1 MVKVDKQKCIGCNLC
16 IKDCFVNDIKMI
28 DNKAYAKNKT
38 CFKCGHCI
46 AICPQN
52 AISIDDY
59 NMDEVVEYNK
69 ENFHI
74 DSDNLLNFIKFRR
87 SIRCFRDKDV
97 EVEKIK
103 KIIDAGRFTPTGGN
117 LQNVSYIV
125 VKDDID
131 KLKEMTIETLKVMGE
146 YVLNNL
152 TPDNIGIKG
161 YAKKWIRMYNE
172 YKENPKND
180 NLFFNAPVVLVVVS
194 ESDVN
199 ASLASSN
206 MELMAN
212 ALGLGSLY
220 SGFFVRASKENKDI
234 KKFLGIDENKNIVT
248 CMVIGYP
255 DIKYQRTVPRKDADI
270 IWK

>member
-1 MVKVDKQKCIGCNLC
+1 MFKVNKEKCIGCKLC
-16 IKDCFVNDIKMI
+16 VKDCFVNDIEMV
-28 DNKAYAKNKT
+28 DNKAYIRNKT

-52 AISIDDY
+52 AVFTDEY
-59 NMDEVVEYNK
+59 NMNEVVEYNK
-69 ENFHI
+69 DSFEI

-87 SIRCFRDKDV
+87 TVRHFKDKDV
-97 EVEKIK
+97 EVEKIN

-125 VKDDID
+125 LKNDINEV
-131 KLKEMTIETLKVMGE
+131 KEMTLKTLKSMGE

-152 TPDNIGIKG
+152 NLDNIAIKG
-161 YAKKWIRMYNE
+161 YAKKWIRMHDE
-172 YKENPKND
+172 FKQNPND
-180 NLFFNAPVVLVVVS
+180 DKLFFNAPIVLIVVS

-199 ASLASSN
+199 AALASSN

-212 ALGLGSLY
+212 TLGLGCLY
-220 SGFFVRASKENKDI
+220 SGFFVRASKANQDI
-234 KKFLGIDENKNIVT
+234 KKFLNIDEKKNIIT

-255 DIKYQRTVPRKDADI
+255 DVKYQRTVPRKDADI
-270 IWK
+270 TWR

>member
-1 MVKVDKQKCIGCNLC
+1 MFKVNKEKCVGCKLC
-16 IKDCFVNDIKMI
+16 VKDCFVNDIEMI
-28 DNKAYAKNKT
+28 ENKAYIRNET

-52 AISIDDY
+52 AVSTDDY

-69 ENFHI
+69 ENFDI

-87 SIRCFRDKDV
+87 TIRYFKDKDI
-97 EVEKIK
+97 EVDKIK

-125 VKDDID
+125 IRDDID
-131 KLKEMTIETLKVMGE
+131 KLKAMAIETLNSMGE

-152 TPDNIGIKG
+152 NLDNIDIKG
-161 YAKKWIRMYNE
+161 YAKKWIRMHNE

-180 NLFFNAPVVLVVVS
+180 SLFFNAPMVLIVAS

-212 ALGLGSLY
+212 TLGLGCLY
-220 SGFFVRASKENKDI
+220 SGFFVRATKENDDI
-234 KKFLGIDENKNIVT
+234 KKFLNIDENKNIIT

-255 DIKYQRTVPRKDADI
+255 SVKYQRVVPRKDADI
-270 IWK
+270 TWR

>member
-1 MVKVDKQKCIGCNLC
+1 MIKVEKKKCVGCKLC
-16 IKDCFVNDIKMI
+16 VNDCFVNDIELI
-28 DNKAYAKNKT
+28 DNKANIRNKK

-52 AISIDDY
+52 AVFMDEY

-69 ENFHI
+69 ENFDI

-87 SIRCFRDKDV
+87 TIRRFKDKDV
-97 EVEKIK
+97 EIEKIK

-125 VKDDID
+125 VRDDID
-131 KLKEMTIETLKVMGE
+131 KLKEMTIETLKYMGE
-146 YVLNNL
+146 DVLNNL
-152 TPDNIGIKG
+152 TTENIGIKE
-161 YAKKWIRMYNE
+161 YAKKWIKMYDE
-172 YKENPKND
+172 FKENPKND
-180 NLFFNAPVVLVVVS
+180 NLFFNAKVVLLVVS

-199 ASLASSN
+199 GALASSN

-212 ALGLGSLY
+212 TLGLGSLY
-220 SGFFVRASKENKDI
+220 SGFFVRASKTNRDI
-234 KKFLGIDENKNIVT
+234 NKFLGIDDNKSIVT

-255 DIKYQRTVPRKDADI
+255 DVHYKRPVPRKDADI
-270 IWK
+270 IWR